1 MSDRN
6 PQQSP
11 AIPSNDADRI
21 TALVSDEWHRFTDP
35 LTAIGANMAGLLLH
49 PDDADARYSMY
60 RSLLAQLAA
69 GFFAQLHADPQY
81 PDFWPMYSSAFNS
94 QAPNPDNSHYLT
106 PIDDTGV
113 YRISGFRGTVK
124 RVSFSIG
131 TGTLYTKGNMEG
143 GAIRSLGEY
152 DLDDLPLGSD
162 GAFDVIL
169 SPERPAGYTGPWW
182 KLGAGATNILV
193 RQTSYDWLNEVDAR
207 LAIDRLDTAAAKPR
221 PSPEQLAAQMLGL
234 AQYAEFPVRV
244 TVGYFNA
251 IREKY
256 GFNQLGC
263 IDNSGW
269 APVVA
274 QKYYYAAF
282 DIAPDEALLV
292 EAKLPKKSRYWSMHL
307 AEEIG
312 ATLDYVNRQT
322 SLNGFTARPDAD
334 GYFRC
339 VISAQDP
346 GVPNWLDTMGLRNG
360 IVQTRFEGCDS
371 WPEFKSSVIKVADVR
386 QHLPADTPVVTSA
399 QRDAAIRLRRK
410 GAQMR
415 KRW

>member
-1 MSDRN
+1 MTN
-6 PQQSP
+6 EQSTDAADQVAATAK
-11 AIPSNDADRI
+11 AIK
-21 TALVSDEWHRFTDP
+21 ALVSQEWHNFTDP
-35 LTAIGANMAGLLLH
+35 IAQIGQNTAGLLLH
-49 PDDADARYSMY
+49 PEDARARHEMY

-69 GFFAQLHADPQY
+69 GFFAQLNADPQY

-106 PIDDTGV
+106 PIDDNGV
-113 YRISGFRGTVK
+113 YKISGFRGTVK
-124 RVSFSIG
+124 RVSFSVG

-143 GAIRSLGEY
+143 GAIKSLGEY

-169 SPERPAGYTGPWW
+169 SPEPPAGHTGPWW
-182 KLGAGATNILV
+182 KLGSGATNILV
-193 RQTSYDWLNEVDAR
+193 RQTSYDWVNEVDAR
-207 LAIDRLDTAAAKPR
+207 LAIDRLDTPAAKPR
-221 PSPEQLAAQMLGL
+221 PTAEELARRMLGL
-234 AQYAEFPVRV
+234 AQYSEFPVRV
-244 TVGYFNA
+244 TIGYFNV
-251 IREKY
+251 IRDKF
-256 GFNQLGC
+256 GFNQLGY

-274 QKYYYAAF
+274 QKYAYAAF
-282 DIAPDEALLV
+282 DIANDEALLI
-292 EAKLPKKSRYWSMHL
+292 EATMPKKSRYWSIHL

-322 SLNGFTARPDAD
+322 SLNGFTARTDSD
-334 GYFRC
+334 GLFRT

-346 GVPNWLDTMGLRNG
+346 GVPNWLDTTGLRTG
-360 IVQTRFEGCDS
+360 IIQARFEGCDT
-371 WPEFKSSVIKVADVR
+371 WPEFTTSVIKVADVR
-386 QHLPADTPVVTSA
+386 KHVPADTAVINA
-399 QRDAAIRLRRK
+399 EQRDAAIRVRRK